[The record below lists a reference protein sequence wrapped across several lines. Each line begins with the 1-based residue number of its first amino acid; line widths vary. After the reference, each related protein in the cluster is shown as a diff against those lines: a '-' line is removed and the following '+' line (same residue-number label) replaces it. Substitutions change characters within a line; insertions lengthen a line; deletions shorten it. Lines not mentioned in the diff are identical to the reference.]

1 MTPPEEGT
9 AHANDLPFAGL
20 RVIDCASYIA
30 APAAATILADFGADV
45 VKIEPPDGDPYRE
58 LFRPGGFGPG
68 DRNYGWELDARNKRS
83 LALDLKRPEG
93 LEALLRLVDR
103 ADVFVTNLPVAV
115 RRRLG
120 IHQDTLAA
128 RNPRLI
134 YASFTAYGETGA
146 EVEKTGFDTTA
157 YWARSGLMHLVK
169 ADHTA
174 PPVRSV
180 AGMGDHPSATTL
192 FAAISTALY
201 RRERTGR
208 GGVVAS
214 SLLANGAWANGCMV
228 QARLLDAPLAPRP
241 PRDRFPSP
249 LANLYRCRDGRWLML
264 VVLNEGKQFEP
275 LAQALGCPEIVDDP
289 RFATPDARRSNHEAL
304 IALIDAC
311 FARRDLDDWRV
322 RLDVAGVTYGAVSTL
337 DDVAND
343 AQMRAIGA
351 LAPFAHAP
359 GLTVSSP
366 FTIDGPAKVAPG
378 AAPGL
383 GEHTEALL
391 REAGYGDDEIR
402 DLLARRVAVSAP

>member
-1 MTPPEEGT
+1 MEQ
-9 AHANDLPFAGL
+9 NQRPFDGL
-20 RVIDCASYIA
+20 KVIDCASFIA
-30 APAAATILADFGADV
+30 APSAATILSDFGADV
-45 VKIEPPDGDPYRE
+45 IKIEPLEGDPYRE
-58 LFRPGGFGPG
+58 LYRLPGSPEGT
-68 DRNYGWELDARNKRS
+68 RNFPWELDARNKRS
-83 LALDLKRPEG
+83 LAIDLKQPDG
-93 LEALLRLVDR
+93 LAVLHRLV
-103 ADVFVTNLPVAV
+103 AGSDVFVTNMPEPV
-115 RRRLG
+115 RQRLKIDAG
-120 IHQDTLAA
+120 ALMPL
-128 RNPRLI
+128 NPRMI

-311 FARRDLDDWRV
+311 FSRRDLDDWRV